1 MEQSKLCLD
10 NPCGYFIE
18 SVKITS
24 RQIEYYSNVN
34 DFNNHNYSLNIHK
47 PHPEALQRHNTKTML
62 KVSDINGNRL
72 QYHQYLTSMEIGYN
86 TIIHIFCKIVIYIL
100 ILFQLILNMLGKSLI
115 RTVNIT
121 TFHSS

>member
-47 PHPEALQRHNTKTML
+47 PHPDALQRHNTKTML

-72 QYHQYLTSMEIGYN
+72 QYH
-86 TIIHIFCKIVIYIL
+86 HPYIL
-100 ILFQLILNMLGKSLI
+100 QNRNIYSDSLPAY
-115 RTVNIT
+115 
-121 TFHSS
+121 S